1 MGRAGEYAGRHAV
14 SSPEADVELTKRRDD
29 SKGPVTQCR
38 FSTLEPEE
46 IMNHPFD
53 EESQ

>member
-1 MGRAGEYAGRHAV
+1 M
-14 SSPEADVELTKRRDD
+14 SSPEKNDELTGRRDD
-29 SKGPVTQCR
+29 SKGPVTQCK